1 MKVEGSIKDALVMT
15 MKEQQGIKD
24 PTRFY
29 YIIGIVKDEELG
41 EIRCTEEVYKGVKK
55 MCSYDFG
62 FIFNSQ
68 YGTLQIDRV
77 LAEYGTLEQQ
87 AENNAIAAAVVA
99 VPESAPEEKAAAPD
113 QEQKEAAAAPESA
126 PGEVSASE
134 QVPETKKA
142 SKK

>member
-99 VPESAPEEKAAAPD
+99 APD
-113 QEQKEAAAAPESA
+113 QEQKDVAAATEAA
-126 PGEVSASE
+126 PGEVSAPE
-134 QVPETKKA
+134 QEPETKKA